1 MKKAGPLQDM
11 GIRDLLDFQTVS
23 ISEKSP
29 KRGISEILQEVCVS
43 HSGLVLENEKSTMC
57 QEIPPWQEAC
67 FSAVIHSSEL
77 GSSMAILRWSTKPV
91 LHMEKSHVQSRS
103 CCGQRAAPSPKR
115 TRKNRL

>member
-1 MKKAGPLQDM
+1 M

-57 QEIPPWQEAC
+57 QEIPP
-67 FSAVIHSSEL
+67 
-77 GSSMAILRWSTKPV
+77 
-91 LHMEKSHVQSRS
+91 
-103 CCGQRAAPSPKR
+103 
-115 TRKNRL
+115 